1 MRKTGAAMGG
11 VTAANRP
18 AMRLYLA
25 HGFRPVGTLEP
36 LREGSELMAQAME
49 LETLH
54 PPLE

>member
-11 VTAANRP
+11 VTAANRA